1 MVFSTT
7 KELNSIQNVLSKYA
21 RLPFFDNAIPGAIME
36 AVLAYVRDAE
46 VLNTYDFIDVVKP
59 TSAIGWQVKSTKE
72 TTPVTWKRA
81 KIPNSQNLIEK
92 SRINEKGLQV
102 LGNTIIKFCNDH
114 AADSLNKYN
123 IDKIGYSRLIL
134 HKNREISYFER
145 ELCSRMSPKVFI
157 EEDFIWKWSSPKKT
171 KRKEQLPA
179 LHGIH
184 KDTKKKWWA
193 WHGLGENQLHFS
205 GEKYWWNAPDTKS
218 KFVFQLPKAEDKI
231 SLEQFFELIDSLDA
245 SN

>member
-1 MVFSTT
+1 MVFSTI
-7 KELNSIQNVLSKYA
+7 KELNSIQSVLFKYA
-21 RLPFFDNAIPGAIME
+21 RLPFFEDAIPGTIME
-36 AVLAYVRDAE
+36 AILAYVRNAE
-46 VLNTYDFIDVVKP
+46 VLHTYDFIDVVKP
-59 TSAIGWQVKSTKE
+59 ASGIGWQVKSTKE
-72 TTPVTWKRA
+72 STPVTWKRA
-81 KIPNSQNLIEK
+81 KIPDSQNLIEQ
-92 SRINEKGLQV
+92 SRINDEGLQT
-102 LGNTIIKFCNDH
+102 LGNTIIRFCNDH

-123 IDKIGYSRLIL
+123 IDRIGYSRLIL
-134 HKNREISYFER
+134 HKNRTISYFER
-145 ELCSRMSPKVFI
+145 QLCSRMLPKVFR
-157 EEDFIWKWSSPKKT
+157 EEDFTWRWSAPKKT

-231 SLEQFFELIDSLDA
+231 SLEQFFELIDSLDT
-245 SN
+245 SS